1 MIESTFRQL
10 VEDLTTLKPSLNHS
24 VEIVTVPYIVVH
36 KVSAPRGYTLSG
48 SDTTVVTRFQ
58 VDVYANDY
66 PTAKTHCT
74 ALYGL
79 QFSTGTDISSIQLE
93 NEIDMYESDTKLHH
107 IALDFIVR
115 HYEQIGD

>member
-1 MIESTFRQL
+1 MIETTFRQL
-10 VEDLTTLKPSLNHS
+10 VDDLATIPVSLNHTNEL
-24 VEIVTVPYIVVH
+24 VPIPYITVH
-36 KVSAPRGYTLSG
+36 KVSAPRGQTLSG
-48 SDTTVVTRFQ
+48 ADTTVIARFQ
-58 VDVYANDY
+58 VDVYAKDY
-66 PTAKTHCT
+66 PTAKTQCT

-79 QFSTGTDISSIQLE
+79 QYSIGTDIASIQLD